1 MATVTGSYS
10 PEESE
15 ERFSR
20 RGRGAGQFVP
30 PGTNPN
36 PQSFLGGFVSNI
48 QGMLGGIPGMGGL
61 FTSGAPVITGNYD
74 PNLAQ
79 AAAAQAQDPRL
90 TGDVQSPGANVTT
103 GGGGRGSGTGQQRVT
118 SGAGG
123 APVPPT
129 SAPQQ
134 RRGLPGLGRAAFI
147 GGMIPG
153 VLVAGAELQEGRPTG
168 AAAALTTGTLTSGIG
183 TALLKAPNP
192 LAKIAGGA
200 LMLAGTQIPGMAASG
215 AESVRQKVTGEP
227 TKGKEQEFSTQ
238 MAMRGQMLQ
247 QDLTSLERTLGV
259 NLNATKDLAKF
270 YSDQDLYNLQRM
282 EPVLARMKNN
292 EVVRQQALMN
302 TQGQNYAMLGTLA
315 TAGQLA
321 TGAQAERGAL
331 MRTALTANPYAS
343 STLQAPSISYG

>member
-1 MATVTGSYS
+1 MYQG
-10 PEESE
+10 
-15 ERFSR
+15 
-20 RGRGAGQFVP
+20 VP
-30 PGTNPN
+30 AVGGTNVAFETIGLPEAAVKKGR
-36 PQSFLGGFVSNI
+36 PQTFLQDFVSGA
-48 QGMLGGIPGMGGL
+48 QGLLGGIPGLGGL
-61 FTSGAPVITGNYD
+61 FTSGAPAVTQTT
-74 PNLAQ
+74 PQ
-79 AAAAQAQDPRL
+79 AAA
-90 TGDVQSPGANVTT
+90 
-103 GGGGRGSGTGQQRVT
+103 
-118 SGAGG
+118 GAGG
-123 APVPPT
+123 AAPVPPT
-129 SAPQQ
+129 SGTQQ
-134 RRGLPGLGRAAFI
+134 RRNLPGLGRAAFI

-153 VLVAGAELQEGRPTG
+153 VLVAGAELQAGRPTG
-168 AAAALTTGTLTSGIG
+168 AE
-183 TALLKAPNP
+183 APNP

>member
-1 MATVTGSYS
+1 MYQG
-10 PEESE
+10 
-15 ERFSR
+15 
-20 RGRGAGQFVP
+20 VP
-30 PGTNPN
+30 AVGGTNVAFETIGLPEAAVKKGR
-36 PQSFLGGFVSNI
+36 PQTFLQDFVSGA
-48 QGMLGGIPGMGGL
+48 QGLLGGIPGLGGL
-61 FTSGAPVITGNYD
+61 FTSGAPAVTQTT
-74 PNLAQ
+74 PQ
-79 AAAAQAQDPRL
+79 AAAE
-90 TGDVQSPGANVTT
+90 
-103 GGGGRGSGTGQQRVT
+103 
-118 SGAGG
+118 AGG
-123 APVPPT
+123 AAPVPPT
-129 SAPQQ
+129 SGTQQ
-134 RRGLPGLGRAAFI
+134 RRNLPGLGRAAFI

-153 VLVAGAELQEGRPTG
+153 VLAAG
-168 AAAALTTGTLTSGIG
+168 
-183 TALLKAPNP
+183 
-192 LAKIAGGA
+192 
-200 LMLAGTQIPGMAASG
+200 ASG

>member
-1 MATVTGSYS
+1 VNIANPTVQYMYQG
-10 PEESE
+10 
-15 ERFSR
+15 
-20 RGRGAGQFVP
+20 VP
-30 PGTNPN
+30 AVGGTNVAFETIGLPEAAVKKGR
-36 PQSFLGGFVSNI
+36 PQTFLQDFVSGA
-48 QGMLGGIPGMGGL
+48 QGLLGGIPGLGGL
-61 FTSGAPVITGNYD
+61 FTSGAPAVTQTT
-74 PNLAQ
+74 PQ
-79 AAAAQAQDPRL
+79 AAA
-90 TGDVQSPGANVTT
+90 
-103 GGGGRGSGTGQQRVT
+103 
-118 SGAGG
+118 GAGG
-123 APVPPT
+123 AAPVPPT
-129 SAPQQ
+129 SGTQQ
-134 RRGLPGLGRAAFI
+134 RRNLPGLGRAAFI

-153 VLVAGAELQEGRPTG
+153 VLAAGSELQEGRPTG